1 MRTTRLVETFESD
14 ETQTSLRSYETM
26 MDEAVTD
33 PIAANVFEYA
43 EWLKCVE
50 SFRCHLL
57 IICAKEKPKEGH
69 CSNIAGHCVLNRD
82 KQRHE

>member
-43 EWLKCVE
+43 E
-50 SFRCHLL
+50 
-57 IICAKEKPKEGH
+57 
-69 CSNIAGHCVLNRD
+69 
-82 KQRHE
+82 